1 MPAYRVYTV
10 TTDGHIAGPAQMI
23 ECADEQE
30 AVGNAAHLT
39 NGKSVELW
47 DGARFIVRFPSD
59 EK

>member
-1 MPAYRVYTV
+1 
-10 TTDGHIAGPAQMI
+10 MI